1 MAGLVTFNIQ
11 LFHMIPTKDQVHYK
25 LKAWSQK
32 KRKQYT
38 YSEEFAK
45 EKEALKTPWNFCI
58 LEEKKLQ
65 NQLCSRRDLT
75 AAAALNSS
83 FLQ

>member
-1 MAGLVTFNIQ
+1 VTGLEIFSIQ
-11 LFHMIPTKDQVHYK
+11 LFHRILTKDQVRYK

-38 YSEEFAK
+38 YSEELAK
-45 EKEALKTPWNFCI
+45 EKEGLKTPWNSSI

-65 NQLCSRRDLT
+65 NQLFSRIDLT
-75 AAAALNSS
+75 AAVEQTS
-83 FLQ
+83 